1 MTGCSASADPGPPRG
16 KPAANACLQTPAVP
30 LPELKFECRKHG
42 RASRRYA
49 TRDRRTV
56 IEAGKTMFETT
67 VAPAQTTFDGV
78 PAREPGA
85 YDALVREI
93 GEDGACE
100 VRDVFWSETC
110 ARLKLF
116 RTLSPAQNHARIA
129 REAHSLKSAA
139 GTFGYLRLA
148 ALALRLEKTAEELGD
163 AESRDLL
170 DLMDA
175 AYAAARAQ
183 EPQG

>member
-1 MTGCSASADPGPPRG
+1 
-16 KPAANACLQTPAVP
+16 
-30 LPELKFECRKHG
+30 
-42 RASRRYA
+42 
-49 TRDRRTV
+49 
-56 IEAGKTMFETT
+56 MFEVT
-67 VAPAQTTFDGV
+67 VAPAHEPIEAE
-78 PAREPGA
+78 PAREPHA
-85 YDALVREI
+85 YEALVREI

-110 ARLKLF
+110 ARLQLF
-116 RTLSPAQNHARIA
+116 RTLSLAQHHARIA

-139 GTFGYLRLA
+139 GTFGYVRLA
-148 ALALRLEKTAEELGD
+148 ALALRLEQSAEKLGD
-163 AESRDLL
+163 GEFRGLL